1 MVAGHNKCAIRLEFD
16 ASPICYSAMQ
26 KRHCLWWI
34 SCFIQYINIYV
45 CFQFSRVTTI
55 LTTVIIIIGLL
66 KRDETFAFNGS
77 TSSIKSIREHFLRC
91 FYITFHI
98 YICIRLTCA
107 LYMRLRQHGICIYII
122 IIINVRLLGM
132 FRQNK
137 L

>member
-1 MVAGHNKCAIRLEFD
+1 MCDSIGIRCIAYLLFCD
-16 ASPICYSAMQ
+16 AETSLFVMDFMLHTIY
-26 KRHCLWWI
+26 
-34 SCFIQYINIYV
+34 NIRVYV

-137 L
+137 Q